1 MIKKKA
7 ITPTQEESKEL
18 ELVKSETK
26 GAVIEA
32 EVIEIASKE
41 DMKRAAE
48 MLSRF
53 NQWND
58 RVVADR
64 ETLTKPLNGLLKN
77 IRERYAPV
85 EKTLKSVIDSLRMKI
100 GAYQTEETRKVREE
114 EAKIAARVREG
125 KGGLKIETA
134 VKKMEAIEKPDDRV
148 DGEEGAVSFREDKK
162 LKITNIMA
170 IPDAYWDVN
179 EKRVLDDIKAGKVV
193 PGATI
198 ELIQVPINRRG

>member
-125 KGGLKIETA
+125 KGGLKVETA